1 MQMTHPPDII
11 NQNINKYAGAKLA
24 GGEEMNKP
32 KLCPF
37 CGGEAEESFAGG
49 GNIACSNNDCQAG
62 MLMLYPNIWNTRPI
76 EDNLLSQL
84 AERDALIERLVEAVE
99 NIRDL
104 ARTGTAPDAF
114 GFTSEAQWN
123 EYKVIK
129 IARESN
135 ALVSE
140 YQAMKGGDE

>member
-1 MQMTHPPDII
+1 MQRRDNDSEGYTVWCA
-11 NQNINKYAGAKLA
+11 NCGAIGPNHLTEQLA
-24 GGEEMNKP
+24 DTM
-32 KLCPF
+32 
-37 CGGEAEESFAGG
+37 
-49 GNIACSNNDCQAG
+49 
-62 MLMLYPNIWNTRPI
+62 WNTRPI
-76 EDNLLSQL
+76 EDKLLSQL
-84 AERDALIERLVEAVE
+84 AARDALIERLVEAVE